1 MKAER
6 QTGAEARETAVQT
19 GATSSGVQ
27 YEKAPSMLWFI
38 LPMAALLA
46 YGFLSR

>member
-1 MKAER
+1 MTAER
-6 QTGAEARETAVQT
+6 QTSAQARETTAQT

-27 YEKAPSMLWFI
+27 YAKAPSMLWFI

>member
-1 MKAER
+1 MNAER
-6 QTGAEARETAVQT
+6 PTSADAREKAAQA

-27 YEKAPSMLWFI
+27 YAKAPSMLWFI
-38 LPMAALLA
+38 LPMAVLLA